1 VIPSVPGFWAAW
13 VASAI
18 AVFAVI
24 TLVWVVSLIRSDVS
38 IIDIFWGPSYLVAL
52 VGAWRTSPNS
62 GWALPTLVLVGAWAI
77 RLGLHLAPRFSHP
90 EDYRYAAM
98 RERNGPSFR
107 WSSLVRVFWLQ
118 GALVA
123 LFSAPLVATV
133 IAPGM
138 PGPLAAAGAAI
149 AIGGLIFE
157 AIADVQLEAFK
168 RDPDSKGRVMN
179 SGLWRYS
186 RHPNYF
192 GESVV
197 WWGFGLWSAAA
208 LGSPL
213 PFIVSVLMTLL
224 LLRVSGVPLLESHLE
239 SSRPGYAEYARRT
252 SAFIPLPPRAPEA
265 DA

>member
-1 VIPSVPGFWAAW
+1 MIPVIPGFWSAW
-13 VASAI
+13 VASAV
-18 AVFAVI
+18 AVLVGI
-24 TLVWVVSLIRSDVS
+24 TLVWVVSVIRSDVS
-38 IIDIFWGPSYLVAL
+38 IIDAFWGPSFLVAL

-77 RLGLHLAPRFSHP
+77 RLGLHLAPRLAEP

-107 WSSLVRVFWLQ
+107 WTSLYRVFWLQ
-118 GALVA
+118 GGLVA

-138 PGPLAAAGAAI
+138 PGSFAAAGAAL

-168 RDPDSKGRVMN
+168 RDPSSKGKVLDT
-179 SGLWRYS
+179 GLWRYS

-192 GESVV
+192 GEAVV
-197 WWGFGLWSAAA
+197 WWGFGLWSCAA

-213 PFIVSVLMTLL
+213 PLVASILMTLL
-224 LLRVSGVPLLESHLE
+224 LLRVSGVPLLEPHLE
-239 SSRPGYAEYARRT
+239 STRPGYAEYARRT
-252 SAFIPLPPRAPEA
+252 SAFFPLPPRTGNDDE
-265 DA
+265 